1 MIEKIEDQLEQL
13 YKAAPL
19 YRELFPKQLQLALNP
34 NRFTASLTGSRGG
47 KTTACA
53 VIALQELL
61 NTPNTLGVYLALTDK
76 SVANIF
82 MPIVRP
88 LLAKY
93 NIKANITAEFIQLSN
108 GSRLIVLGAN
118 HIHKVETFRGLKL
131 KFCIIDE
138 CASFNQKILN
148 YLIDEIMI
156 QRLSDLQGRL
166 MLIGTPAAHCSGLF
180 YDITMGLEEGWGL
193 VPWSVFDNPYM
204 TKQAL
209 ADVDLYMR
217 RKQCDRN
224 NPKLQREYDGQWAAD
239 DDELLVRTPT
249 LTLPPIP
256 YSLEGW
262 RSVIGVDFGFN
273 DETAF
278 SVIGWQRNDPKA
290 YVLETFGVTGE
301 KASKSGLGM
310 VTYIGN
316 ILNRLK
322 DQYKPVKIVG
332 DPAGASKILMDEFL
346 YKHKVFME
354 SAVKKDKAHYIEIMN
369 DALVNQSLVF
379 HSQHTIE
386 LQREVSKLV
395 WNEERTR
402 EREGM
407 KCDHFDATLYAYR
420 EALAYVEKIPIR
432 QALKTPEQIGNEM
445 MEMQIMRD
453 AQRAQERLGDE
464 FFQDMHNFL
473 D

>member
-1 MIEKIEDQLEQL
+1 MISQLDQL
-13 YKAAPL
+13 YKVAPL
-19 YRELFPKQLQLALNP
+19 YQELFPKQLELALNP
-34 NRFTASLTGSRGG
+34 NRFTASLTGSRAG

-53 VIALQELL
+53 VIALQELI
-61 NTPNTLGVYLALTDK
+61 NHPNSLGVYLALTDK

-82 MPIVRP
+82 MPIIRP

-108 GSRLIVLGAN
+108 GSKLIVLGAN

-131 KFCIIDE
+131 RFCIIDE

-180 YDITMGLEEGWGL
+180 FDITNGLEEGWGL
-193 VPWSVFDNPYM
+193 VNWTVFDNPYM
-204 TKQAL
+204 TKQAY
-209 ADVDLYMR
+209 ADVDLYMK
-217 RKQCDRN
+217 RKQCERQ
-224 NPKLQREYDGQWAAD
+224 NPKLLREYDGIWAAD
-239 DDELLVRTPT
+239 DDELLVRAPT
-249 LTLPPIP
+249 LTVPHTP
-256 YSLEGW
+256 YNLEGW

-278 SVIGWQRNDPKA
+278 SVIGWERNNPKA
-290 YVLETFGVTGE
+290 YVLETFGITGDLV
-301 KASKSGLGM
+301 AKSQVGM

-316 ILNRLK
+316 VLNRLK
-322 DQYKPVKIVG
+322 EQYKPVKIVG

-346 YKHKVFME
+346 FKHKVFME

-369 DALVNQSLVF
+369 DALVNQALVF
-379 HSQHTIE
+379 HPTQTKE

-420 EALAYVEKIPIR
+420 EALAYTEKIPIR
-432 QALKTPEQIGNEM
+432 QEAKTPDQIG
-445 MEMQIMRD
+445 MELMEKQIIKDM
-453 AQRAQERLGDE
+453 ERIKSRQGDD
-464 FFQDMHNFL
+464 FFQDFNNFL
-473 D
+473 E

>member
-1 MIEKIEDQLEQL
+1 MISELEQL
-13 YKAAPL
+13 YKIAPL
-19 YRELFPKQLQLALNP
+19 YRELFPKQLELALNP
-34 NRFTASLTGSRGG
+34 NRFTASLTGSRAG

-53 VIALQELL
+53 VIAIQELISS
-61 NTPNTLGVYLALTDK
+61 PNCLGVYLALTDK
-76 SVANIF
+76 SVINIF

-93 NIKANITAEFIQLSN
+93 GVKAQITKDDIQFSN

-180 YDITMGLEEGWGL
+180 YDVTTGLEEGWGL
-193 VPWSVFDNPYM
+193 VHWSVFDNPHM

-209 ADVDLYMR
+209 ADVELYMR
-217 RKQCDRN
+217 RKQCERQ
-224 NPKLQREYDGQWAAD
+224 NPKLLREYDGQWAAD
-239 DDELLVRTPT
+239 DDELLVRQPT
-249 LTLPPIP
+249 LTRPSSP
-256 YSLEGW
+256 YTIEGW

-301 KASKSGLGM
+301 QASKTGLGM
-310 VTYIGN
+310 VTHIGN
-316 ILNRLK
+316 ILNTLK
-322 DQYKPVKIVG
+322 DKYKPVKIVG

-346 YKHKVFME
+346 FKHKVYME

-369 DALVNQSLVF
+369 DALVNQALVI
-379 HSQHTIE
+379 HPDQTKE
-386 LQREVSKLV
+386 LQREISKLV
-395 WNEERTR
+395 WNEDRTR

-420 EALAYVEKIPIR
+420 EALAYTEKIPMR
-432 QALKTPEQIGNEM
+432 AELKTPEQVGKELM
-445 MEMQIMRD
+445 DQQIIRD
-453 AQRAQERLGDE
+453 MDRIAAKQGDD
-464 FFQDMHNFL
+464 FFNDLNNFL

>member
-1 MIEKIEDQLEQL
+1 MIPELEQL
-13 YKAAPL
+13 YKIAPL
-19 YRELFPKQLQLALNP
+19 YRELFPKQLELALNP
-34 NRFTASLTGSRGG
+34 NRFTASLTGSRAG

-53 VIALQELL
+53 VIAIQELISS
-61 NTPNTLGVYLALTDK
+61 PNCLGVYLALTDK
-76 SVANIF
+76 SVVNIF

-88 LLAKY
+88 LLARY
-93 NIKANITAEFIQLSN
+93 NIKAKITAEDIQFSN

-180 YDITMGLEEGWGL
+180 YDVTNNMEEGWGL
-193 VPWSVFDNPYM
+193 VHWSVFDNPHM

-209 ADVDLYMR
+209 ADVELYMK
-217 RKQCDRN
+217 RKQCDRQ
-224 NPKLQREYDGQWAAD
+224 NPKLQREYDGLWAAD
-239 DDELLVRTPT
+239 DDELLVRQPT
-249 LTLPPIP
+249 LTKPPIP
-256 YSLEGW
+256 YNLEGW

-301 KASKSGLGM
+301 QASKSKVGM
-310 VTYIGN
+310 VSYIGN
-316 ILNRLK
+316 ILNTLK
-322 DQYKPVKIVG
+322 DKYKPVKIVG

-346 YKHKVFME
+346 FKHKVFME

-369 DALVNQSLVF
+369 DALVNQALVF
-379 HSQHTIE
+379 DPTQTKE
-386 LQREVSKLV
+386 LQREISKLV

-420 EALAYVEKIPIR
+420 EALAYVEKIPLR
-432 QALKTPEQIGNEM
+432 ASQKTSDQLGLEM
-445 MEMQIMRD
+445 MEQQMIKD
-453 AQRAQERLGDE
+453 LEAQASRRGDE
-464 FFQDMHNFL
+464 FFNDLSNFL

>member
-1 MIEKIEDQLEQL
+1 MISHLDQL
-13 YKAAPL
+13 YKIAPL
-19 YRELFPKQLQLALNP
+19 YRELFPKQLELALHP
-34 NRFTASLTGSRGG
+34 NRFTASLTGSRAG

-53 VIALQELL
+53 VIAIQELI
-61 NTPNTLGVYLALTDK
+61 NHPNCLGVYLALTDK
-76 SVANIF
+76 SVVNIF

-88 LLAKY
+88 LLSKY
-93 NIKANITAEFIQLSN
+93 NIKAKITADDIQFSN

-180 YDITMGLEEGWGL
+180 YDVTNGLEEGWGIIN
-193 VPWSVFDNPYM
+193 WTVFDNPYM
-204 TKQAL
+204 TAQAE
-209 ADVDLYMR
+209 ADVQLYMK
-217 RKQCDRN
+217 RKQCERR
-224 NPKLQREYDGQWAAD
+224 NPKLLREYDGQWAAD
-239 DDELLVRTPT
+239 DDELLVRVPT
-249 LTLPPIP
+249 LTQPPTN
-256 YSLEGW
+256 YTMELW

-278 SVIGWQRNDPKA
+278 SVIGWERNNPKA

-301 KASKSGLGM
+301 QASKSGIGM
-310 VTYIGN
+310 VSYIGN
-316 ILNRLK
+316 ILNNLK
-322 DQYKPVKIVG
+322 ERYKPVKIVG

-346 YKHKVFME
+346 FKHKVFME

-369 DALVNQSLVF
+369 DALVNQLLVL
-379 HSQHTIE
+379 HPSQTKE
-386 LQREVSKLV
+386 LQKEISKLV
-395 WNEERTR
+395 WNEDRTR

-420 EALAYVEKIPIR
+420 EALAYTEKIPMR
-432 QALKTPEQIGNEM
+432 QEAKTPDQIGIEM
-445 MEMQIMRD
+445 MQAQIIRD
-453 AQRAQERLGDE
+453 QEVIQSRKGDD
-464 FFQDMHNFL
+464 FFNDLSNFL

>member
-1 MIEKIEDQLEQL
+1 MLQQLETL
-13 YKAAPL
+13 YKAFPL
-19 YRELFPKQLQLALNP
+19 YRELFPKQLELALNP
-34 NRFTASLTGSRGG
+34 NRFTASLTGSRAG

-53 VIALQELL
+53 VIALQELVS
-61 NTPNTLGVYLALTDK
+61 NPNCLGVYLALTDK
-76 SVANIF
+76 SVINIF
-82 MPIVRP
+82 MPIIRP
-88 LLAKY
+88 LLHKY
-93 NIKANITAEFIQLSN
+93 GIKAKLTADDIQLSN

-180 YDITMGLEEGWGL
+180 YDVTNNMEEGWGL
-193 VPWSVFDNPYM
+193 VHWSVFDNPHM
-204 TKQAL
+204 KKQAL
-209 ADVDLYMR
+209 SDVELYMV
-217 RKQCDRN
+217 RKQCERE
-224 NPKLQREYDGQWAAD
+224 NPKLLREYDGQWAAD
-239 DDELLVRTPT
+239 ADELLVRPALLTRPPTPYT
-249 LTLPPIP
+249 LET
-256 YSLEGW
+256 W

-278 SVIGWQRNDPKA
+278 SVVGWERNNPKS

-301 KASKSGLGM
+301 IAAKSQVGM

-316 ILNRLK
+316 ILNELK
-322 DQYKPVKIVG
+322 LKYKPVRIVG

-346 YKHKVFME
+346 YKHKIVME

-369 DALVNQSLVF
+369 DALVNQLLVF
-379 HSQHTIE
+379 DVDKTKE

-407 KCDHFDATLYAYR
+407 KCDHFDATLYAFR
-420 EALAYVEKIPIR
+420 EALAYTEKIPIMN
-432 QALKTPEQIGNEM
+432 APKTPAQLEKEFLDSFIEARENS
-445 MEMQIMRD
+445 IRD
-453 AQRAQERLGDE
+453 NDD
-464 FFQDMHNFL
+464 FYQDMRHIL
-473 D
+473 ED

>member
-1 MIEKIEDQLEQL
+1 MSKELEQL
-13 YKAAPL
+13 YKIAPL
-19 YRELFPKQLQLALNP
+19 YQELFPKQLELALHP
-34 NRFTASLTGSRGG
+34 NRFTASLTGSRAG

-53 VIALQELL
+53 VIAIQELIS
-61 NTPNTLGVYLALTDK
+61 NPNCLGVYLALTDK
-76 SVANIF
+76 SVINIF

-93 NIKANITAEFIQLSN
+93 SIKAKITSDDIQFSN

-180 YDITMGLEEGWGL
+180 YDVTNNLEEGWGL
-193 VPWSVFDNPYM
+193 VNWTVFDNPYM

-209 ADVDLYMR
+209 MDVELYMK
-217 RKQCDRN
+217 RKQCERQ
-224 NPKLQREYDGQWAAD
+224 NPKLRREYDGEWAAD
-239 DDELLVRTPT
+239 DDELLVRQPT
-249 LTLPPIP
+249 LTSLPNH
-256 YSLEGW
+256 YNLELW

-278 SVIGWQRNDPKA
+278 SVIGWERNNPKA
-290 YVLETFGVTGE
+290 YVIETFGVTGE
-301 KASKSGLGM
+301 QASKSGLGM

-316 ILNRLK
+316 ILNDLK
-322 DQYKPVKIVG
+322 DKYKPVKIVG

-346 YKHKVFME
+346 FKHKVFME

-369 DALVNQSLVF
+369 DALVNQALVF
-379 HSQHTIE
+379 HPTQTKE
-386 LQREVSKLV
+386 LQREISKLV

-420 EALAYVEKIPIR
+420 EALAYVEKIPAR
-432 QALKTPEQIGNEM
+432 YVPKTPEQIGQEM
-445 MEMQIMRD
+445 IQQQVITDME
-453 AQRAQERLGDE
+453 RAASRRGDD
-464 FFQDMHNFL
+464 FFNDLSNFL

>member
-1 MIEKIEDQLEQL
+1 MIQQLEQL
-13 YKAAPL
+13 YKVAPL
-19 YRELFPKQLQLALNP
+19 YQELFPKQLELALNP
-34 NRFTASLTGSRGG
+34 NRFTASLTGSRAG

-53 VIALQELL
+53 VIAIQELIS
-61 NTPNTLGVYLALTDK
+61 NPNCLGVYLALTDK
-76 SVANIF
+76 SVVNIF

-93 NIKANITAEFIQLSN
+93 GIRAKITADDIQFSN

-180 YDITMGLEEGWGL
+180 YDVTNNMEEGWGL
-193 VPWSVFDNPYM
+193 VNWTVFDNPYM
-204 TKQAL
+204 NKQAQS
-209 ADVDLYMR
+209 DVELYMR
-217 RKQCDRN
+217 RKQCERE
-224 NPKLQREYDGQWAAD
+224 NPKLLREYDGLWAAD

-249 LTLPPIP
+249 LVTPPSNYNIE
-256 YSLEGW
+256 LW

-278 SVIGWQRNDPKA
+278 SVIGWERNNPKA

-301 KASKSGLGM
+301 QASKTGLGM
-310 VTYIGN
+310 VSHIGN
-316 ILNRLK
+316 ILNTLK
-322 DQYKPVKIVG
+322 DKYKPVKIVG

-346 YKHKVFME
+346 YKHKIFME

-369 DALVNQSLVF
+369 DALVNQHLTF
-379 HSQHTIE
+379 HTTQTKE

-420 EALAYVEKIPIR
+420 EALAYTEKIPLR
-432 QALKTPEQIGNEM
+432 PELKTPDQIGREM
-445 MEMQIMRD
+445 MDLQVIRD
-453 AQRAQERLGDE
+453 QEVMASRRGDE
-464 FFQDMHNFL
+464 FFNDLTDFL

>member
-1 MIEKIEDQLEQL
+1 MIPQLEQL
-13 YKAAPL
+13 YKVAPL
-19 YRELFPKQLQLALNP
+19 YQELFPKQLELALNP
-34 NRFTASLTGSRGG
+34 NRFTASLTGSRAG

-61 NTPNTLGVYLALTDK
+61 SNPNSLGVYLALTDK

-82 MPIVRP
+82 MPIIRP

-93 NIKANITAEFIQLSN
+93 NIKAKITADDIQLSN
-108 GSRLIVLGAN
+108 GSKLIVLGAN

-131 KFCIIDE
+131 RFCIIDE

-180 YDITMGLEEGWGL
+180 YDVTNNMEEGWGL
-193 VPWSVFDNPYM
+193 VNWTVFDNPYM

-209 ADVDLYMR
+209 SDVELYMR
-217 RKQCDRN
+217 RKLCQRQ
-224 NPKLQREYDGQWAAD
+224 NPKLRREYDGEWAAD
-239 DDELLVRTPT
+239 DDELLVRVPT
-249 LTLPPIP
+249 LTVPPTNYNIE
-256 YSLEGW
+256 LW

-278 SVIGWQRNDPKA
+278 SVIGWERNNPKA

-301 KASKSGLGM
+301 QATKTGLGM
-310 VTYIGN
+310 VSYIGN
-316 ILNRLK
+316 ILNGLK
-322 DQYKPVKIVG
+322 DKYKPVKIVG

-346 YKHKVFME
+346 FKHKIFME

-369 DALVNQSLVF
+369 DALVNQHLTF
-379 HSQHTIE
+379 HPTQTRE

-420 EALAYVEKIPIR
+420 EALAYTEKIPLR
-432 QALKTPEQIGNEM
+432 QELKTPDQIGKEM
-445 MEMQIMRD
+445 MEQQIIRD
-453 AQRAQERLGDE
+453 TERMASKRGDD
-464 FFQDMHNFL
+464 FFNDLNDFL

>member
-1 MIEKIEDQLEQL
+1 MISHLDQL
-13 YKAAPL
+13 YKIAPL
-19 YRELFPKQLQLALNP
+19 YRELFPKQLELALHP
-34 NRFTASLTGSRGG
+34 NRFTASLTGSRAG

-53 VIALQELL
+53 VIAIQELI
-61 NTPNTLGVYLALTDK
+61 NHPNCLGVYLALTDK
-76 SVANIF
+76 SVVNIF

-88 LLAKY
+88 LLSKY
-93 NIKANITAEFIQLSN
+93 NIKAKITADDIQFSN

-180 YDITMGLEEGWGL
+180 YDVTNGLEEGWGI
-193 VPWSVFDNPYM
+193 VNWTVFDNPYM
-204 TKQAL
+204 AIQAE
-209 ADVDLYMR
+209 ADVQLYMK
-217 RKQCDRN
+217 RKQCERR
-224 NPKLQREYDGQWAAD
+224 NPKLLREYDGQWAAD
-239 DDELLVRTPT
+239 DDELLVRVPT
-249 LTLPPIP
+249 LTQPPTN
-256 YSLEGW
+256 YTMELW

-278 SVIGWQRNDPKA
+278 SVIGWERNNPKA

-301 KASKSGLGM
+301 QASKSGIGM
-310 VTYIGN
+310 VSYIGN
-316 ILNRLK
+316 ILNNLK
-322 DQYKPVKIVG
+322 ERYKPVKIVG

-346 YKHKVFME
+346 FKHKVFME

-369 DALVNQSLVF
+369 DALVNQLLVL
-379 HSQHTIE
+379 HPTQTKE
-386 LQREVSKLV
+386 LQKEISKLV
-395 WNEERTR
+395 WNEDRTR

-420 EALAYVEKIPIR
+420 EALAYTEKIPMR
-432 QALKTPEQIGNEM
+432 QEAKTPDQIGIEM
-445 MEMQIMRD
+445 MQAQIIRD
-453 AQRAQERLGDE
+453 QEVIQSRKGDD
-464 FFQDMHNFL
+464 FFNDLSNFL

>member
-1 MIEKIEDQLEQL
+1 MLNELEQL
-13 YKAAPL
+13 YKVAPL
-19 YRELFPKQLQLALNP
+19 YRELFPKQLELALHP
-34 NRFTASLTGSRGG
+34 NRFAAALTGSRAG

-53 VIALQELL
+53 VIATQELI
-61 NTPNTLGVYLALTDK
+61 TSPNSLGVYLALTDK

-82 MPIVRP
+82 MPIIRP
-88 LLAKY
+88 LLNKY
-93 NIKANITAEFIQLSN
+93 NIKAKITADDIQFAN

-166 MLIGTPAAHCSGLF
+166 LLIGTPAAHCSGLF
-180 YDITMGLEEGWGL
+180 YDVTMEIEKGWGL
-193 VPWSVFDNPYM
+193 VPWSVFDNPFM
-204 TKQAL
+204 IEQANK
-209 ADVDLYMR
+209 DVQLYMK

-224 NPKLQREYDGQWAAD
+224 NPKLLREYDGIWAAD
-239 DDELLVRTPT
+239 DDELLVKP
-249 LTLPPIP
+249 LTLQAQPST
-256 YSLEGW
+256 YSIETW

-278 SVIGWQRNDPKA
+278 SVIGWERNNPKS
-290 YVLETFGVTGE
+290 YVLETFSITGE
-301 KASKSGLGM
+301 QASKTQRGM
-310 VTYIGN
+310 VSFIGD
-316 ILNRLK
+316 ILNDLK
-322 DQYKPVKIVG
+322 KKYKPVKIVG

-369 DALVNQSLVF
+369 DAIVNQALVF
-379 HSQHTIE
+379 NPYTTKE
-386 LQREVSKLV
+386 LQKEVSKLV
-395 WNEERTR
+395 WNDEHTR

-420 EALAYVEKIPIR
+420 EALAYTEKIPI
-432 QALKTPEQIGNEM
+432 KTIKTSQEIANEM
-445 MEMQIMRD
+445 MQ
-453 AQRAQERLGDE
+453 AQAVKDLEELDIKKGDT
-464 FFQDMHNFL
+464 FFDDISNFL
-473 D
+473 EG